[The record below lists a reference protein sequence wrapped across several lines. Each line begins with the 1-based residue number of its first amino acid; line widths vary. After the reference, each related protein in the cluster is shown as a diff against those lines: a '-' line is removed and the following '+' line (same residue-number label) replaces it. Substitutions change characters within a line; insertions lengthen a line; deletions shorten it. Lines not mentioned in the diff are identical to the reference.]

1 MFGLKIVYKLHIYI
15 YIYIWGGGNAQICTD
30 KAGARTVN
38 SALQRAVELQRQLAI
53 NDTDLH
59 KMAKWLP

>member
-1 MFGLKIVYKLHIYI
+1 MFGIKILYKLYI
-15 YIYIWGGGNAQICTD
+15 CVCVYGGGGNAQICNH

-38 SALQRAVELQRQLAI
+38 SALQSAAELQRQFDMK
-53 NDTDLH
+53 DTDLH

>member
-1 MFGLKIVYKLHIYI
+1 MLGLKIVCEEEEEGGGG
-15 YIYIWGGGNAQICTD
+15 GGGNAQICNH
-30 KAGARTVN
+30 KAGARTVS
-38 SALQRAVELQRQLAI
+38 SALQRAAELQRQLDI